1 MSLTKVSYS
10 MITGSPVNPAD
21 YGALGGGTI
30 DDTVALQAALDAT
43 PNYGELSLA
52 PGKTYRTT
60 GPITINPNAL
70 GVVIKG
76 NGSRIH
82 ADHNGDGLVLIST
95 NENYSA
101 HAVYDL
107 TIYGPNVV
115 YPANAAELAGTSNGA
130 GIQMGRGGTTSTP
143 AAYNCHFFNVNVF
156 QFKFGYY
163 LQNAILCK
171 WYGGNIEWNR
181 YGIFIDSG
189 QTNSNDF
196 FGVSVRR
203 NTYCGFYSETHIATL
218 PYPTNNRFFGGIFE
232 SNQPYQADTGGYPT
246 TLLTNGEGNA
256 ILLQGHD
263 QFMIFEGTYFE
274 AHSYSVWLSNAS
286 ECAFSKCY
294 FNPGTGTVTGG
305 IRMDVINQGCTFSQC
320 IGDAITGCPVDFNL
334 EVTQTFNQFLDNTGF
349 VFNLAD
355 IGQFTTI
362 RNNRANYQNI
372 GTVAA
377 NQQPYTSLALL
388 NSGLRT
394 GRVAL
399 SLANATATTMFSAAA
414 AGRYDIFVD
423 VVANDAATYGSFATV
438 LVDGTG
444 RIVANNA
451 ALVVITLSGTNVQV
465 TQSLGSAQTVK
476 CAWTF
481 IPCEN

>member
-1 MSLTKVSYS
+1 
-10 MITGSPVNPAD
+10 MITGSSVNVAD
-21 YGALGGGTI
+21 YGAIGNGTA
-30 DDTVALQAALDAT
+30 DDTAAIQAALNAT
-43 PNYGELSLA
+43 PNYGTLVFAS
-52 PGKTYRTT
+52 GNTYRTT
-60 GPITINPNAL
+60 GPITINPQANN
-70 GVVIKG
+70 VVIQG
-76 NGSRIH
+76 NSARIH

-101 HAVYDL
+101 HAVYNL
-107 TIYGPNVV
+107 NIYGPNVV
-115 YPANAAELAGTSNGA
+115 YPANAAQLAGTSNGS
-130 GIQMGRGGTTSTP
+130 GINMGHGGTTSTP
-143 AAYNCHFFNVNVF
+143 AAYNCHFYNVNIS
-156 QFKFGYY
+156 QFKIGYY
-163 LQNAILCK
+163 LQNAMLCK
-171 WYGGNIEWNR
+171 WYGGNITWNR

-203 NTYCGFYSETHIATL
+203 NTYCGFYSEAHIATL
-218 PYPTNNRFFGGIFE
+218 PFPTNNRFFGGIFE
-232 SNQPYQADTGGYPT
+232 SNQPYELDTGGYPT

-263 QFMIFEGTYFE
+263 QFMIFNGTYFE
-274 AHSYSVWLSNAS
+274 AHSYSVWLSGAS
-286 ECAFSKCY
+286 ECSFINCY
-294 FNPGTGTVTGG
+294 FNPGSGTVTGG
-305 IRMDVINQGCTFSQC
+305 IRMDVSNNGCTFSQC
-320 IGDAITGCPVDFNL
+320 VADATTGCPVDFNL
-334 EVTQTFNQFLDNTGF
+334 EVTQNFNQFLDNIGF

-372 GTVAA
+372 GTTAA
-377 NQQPYTSLALL
+377 NQQPYNTLALV
-388 NSGLRT
+388 NSGVRT
-394 GRVAL
+394 GRVSL
-399 SLANATATTMFSAAA
+399 SLANATATTMFSVAA

-423 VVANDAATYGSFATV
+423 VVANDAATYGAFATV
-438 LVDGTG
+438 IMDTTG

-476 CAWTF
+476 AAWTF

>member
-1 MSLTKVSYS
+1 MSLTKASYS
-10 MITGSPVNPAD
+10 MINGSSVNVAD
-21 YGALGGGTI
+21 YGAVGNGTA
-30 DDTVALQAALDAT
+30 DDTAAIQAALNAT
-43 PNYGELSLA
+43 PNYGTLVFAS
-52 PGKTYRTT
+52 GNTYKTTSA
-60 GPITINPNAL
+60 ITINPQAL
-70 GVVIKG
+70 HVVIQG
-76 NGSRIH
+76 NGAIIN
-82 ADHNGDGLVLIST
+82 AAHNGNGLVLVSD

-101 HAVYDL
+101 HA
-107 TIYGPNVV
+107 IYNLNIIGPNVV
-115 YPANAAELAGTSNGA
+115 YPANATQLAGTSTGA
-130 GIQMGRGGTTSTP
+130 GISMGHGGATNTP
-143 AAYNCHFFNVNVF
+143 AAYNCHFYNVNIS
-156 QFKFGYY
+156 QFKYGYY

-171 WYGGNIEWNR
+171 WYGGDIEWNR
-181 YGIFIDSG
+181 YGIFVDSG

-203 NTYCGFYSETHIATL
+203 NTYCGFYSEAHIATTA
-218 PYPTNNRFFGGIFE
+218 YPTNNRFFGGTFE

-256 ILLQGHD
+256 VLLQGHD

-274 AHSYSVWLSNAS
+274 AHSYSAWLSNAS
-286 ECAFSKCY
+286 ECSFVRCY
-294 FNPGTGTVTGG
+294 FNPGSGTVTGG
-305 IRMDVINQGCTFSQC
+305 IRMDSTNNGCTFSQC
-320 IGDAITGCPVDFNL
+320 VGDAITGCPVDFNL
-334 EVTQTFNQFLDNTGF
+334 QVNQNFNQFLDNTGF

-355 IGQFTTI
+355 IGQYTTI

-394 GRVAL
+394 GRVVV
-399 SLANATATTMFSAAA
+399 SCPNATATTLFSVAA

-423 VVANDAATYGSFATV
+423 VVANDAATYGAFATV
-438 LVDGTG
+438 IMDTTG

-451 ALVVITLSGTNVQV
+451 ALVVITLSGTDVKV
-465 TQSLGSAQTVK
+465 TQSLGSTQSVK
-476 CAWTF
+476 AAWTF